1 MPVQS
6 SVVVHSLLGDTPN
19 WKRCPHLLFFFR
31 LSASICSLDFLMN
44 IYKNSCNI
52 ECFHLFNFYVFFFSS
67 VYLPSK
73 KKKFQSLYPKLG
85 VIRRFQHR
93 FSWVFISFSIV
104 EWNNNNNKM
113 REKKT
118 SLVQIALCSRFHCAV
133 SLTWLAFLKEI
144 FFKRKLQ
151 FNARPKKIKSNKK
164 HFIE

>member
-73 KKKFQSLYPKLG
+73 KKKNPKSLSK
-85 VIRRFQHR
+85 IRSHSTFSASFFLDFHFIFHR
-93 FSWVFISFSIV
+93 WV
-104 EWNNNNNKM
+104 EQQQQEE
-113 REKKT
+113 RKKNVART
-118 SLVQIALCSRFHCAV
+118 NSTLLPFPLCRV
-133 SLTWLAFLKEI
+133 TYMTRI
-144 FFKRKLQ
+144 FKRK
-151 FNARPKKIKSNKK
+151 F
-164 HFIE
+164 F